1 MPIVG
6 VDAGEEG
13 ILGLQGLQ
21 PLAVHLAAW
30 FEAFEQPPEAAQV
43 AADAIPGQLS
53 GGAGSQDEAPI
64 GGLGQQ
70 QFARGLLQQAL
81 LLALVLGSITSRRRV
96 AHAMLTLRP
105 PRLVVHETVADA
117 RERRARA
124 ATVMFLGVGIL
135 LLLDTLVSQIG
146 ATAALVA
153 GAGIGMGIVDRLEAR
168 RWARAEDERDS
179 RIFLMLRPNALI
191 ARMGVQDAYEM
202 PRARWEAVV
211 GPLPDMF
218 VSPDSFNTARAMA
231 SAACPSP

>member
-1 MPIVG
+1 MF
-6 VDAGEEG
+6 
-13 ILGLQGLQ
+13 ILGTVSGGI
-21 PLAVHLAAW
+21 V
-30 FEAFEQPPEAAQV
+30 V
-43 AADAIPGQLS
+43 TMADAALAGLPRIVRADDEIRWRGQVLTS
-53 GGAGSQDEAPI
+53 LGLASLAFWIILWLVEGPVEPFAAGI
-64 GGLGQQ
+64 V
-70 QFARGLLQQAL
+70 FAVAL
-81 LLALVLGSITSRRRV
+81 LLALVLGAITSRRRV

-105 PRLVVHETVADA
+105 PRLVVHETAADA

-153 GAGIGMGIVDRLEAR
+153 GAGVGMGIVDRLEAR

-202 PRARWEAVV
+202 PRARSGDDDA
-211 GPLPDMF
+211 PPPDIF
-218 VSPDSFNTARAMA
+218 V
-231 SAACPSP
+231 